1 MCCFH
6 VGYQKKRNKT
16 EKRLI
21 FIDMKKRNTGLAY
34 CGRWDSFGKSWIFS
48 WKNSTG
54 TNGHRRAC
62 GRSVSSDQQIDTGG
76 FRIW

>member
-6 VGYQKKRNKT
+6 VGYQKKRN
-16 EKRLI
+16 
-21 FIDMKKRNTGLAY
+21 TGLVD

-48 WKNSTG
+48 WKNSTD

-62 GRSVSSDQQIDTGG
+62 GRCVSFGQQSDTGG